1 MRSGTIPVSRGAR
14 ARGFSL
20 VEVLIALIVLS
31 VGLLGIAKMEALA
44 LSSTAV
50 SSRRALAAIEAA
62 SLADAMHVNRG
73 YWASSAASVDI
84 TATGTTMTNPPASPI
99 PTCTYGAAAPCTP
112 AGLAAYDLQQWVNA
126 LNPLLPNYQ
135 ATIQCNN
142 STPIECSIQLQWSEQ
157 AVGMNNGQAQSSSSP
172 TSETAGTA
180 AAIQNPTYT
189 LYVEP

>member
-1 MRSGTIPVSRGAR
+1 MRAGMRPLTG

-20 VEVLIALIVLS
+20 VEVLVALIVLS

-62 SLADAMHVNRG
+62 SLADTMHVNRG
-73 YWASSAASVDI
+73 YWAASAAGVNI
-84 TATGTTMTNPPASPI
+84 TVSGTTVTNPPL
-99 PTCTYGAAAPCTP
+99 GATPDCAGAGAPCTS
-112 AGLAAYDLQQWVNA
+112 AGLATYDLQQWANN
-126 LNPLLPNYQ
+126 LNQLLPAYQ

-142 STPIECSIQLQWSEQ
+142 STPVECSIQIQWSEQ
-157 AVGMNNGQAQSSSSP
+157 AIGLNNGQAQATS
-172 TSETAGTA
+172 TAASETAGTSA
-180 AAIQNPTYT
+180 AMQNPTYT

>member
-1 MRSGTIPVSRGAR
+1 MTPGRTSPAGPVR

-44 LSSTAV
+44 LSSTTV
-50 SSRRALAAIEAA
+50 SSRRALAAIEAD

-73 YWASSAASVDI
+73 YWAANAAAVNI
-84 TATGTTMTNPPASPI
+84 TVSGTTVTNPPASPT
-99 PTCTYGAAAPCTP
+99 PDCSGAGAPCTS
-112 AGLAAYDLQQWVNA
+112 AGLAAYDLQQWANTVSS
-126 LNPLLPNYQ
+126 LLPSFQ
-135 ATIQCNN
+135 ATVQCNA
-142 STPIECSIQLQWSEQ
+142 STPVECSIQLQWSEQ
-157 AVGMNNGQAQSSSSP
+157 AVGMNNGQALAASTP
-172 TSETAGTA
+172 ATETGGTA